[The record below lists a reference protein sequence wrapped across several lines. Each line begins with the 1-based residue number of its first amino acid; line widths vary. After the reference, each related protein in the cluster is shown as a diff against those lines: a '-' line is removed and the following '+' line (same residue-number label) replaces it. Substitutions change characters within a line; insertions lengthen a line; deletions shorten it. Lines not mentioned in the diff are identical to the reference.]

1 MRDSVDIT
9 GYNRREVTP
18 LIPDPPIKRPRVK
31 QKSNWCHQCWQS
43 FTCCSKWTC
52 IFISIL
58 VIVLVLIIVRS
69 VLPFGWP
76 WWPTTVEFDASD
88 PHIIMIVADDI
99 GWGDL
104 GYGGAEFPT
113 SNIDQL
119 RQSGISLNRMYAH
132 QQGSASRAAILTGIP
147 GYLLGL
153 QNGIDTG

>member
-1 MRDSVDIT
+1 MRDTIDVT
-9 GYNRREVTP
+9 GFNHQESAP

-31 QKSNWCHQCWQS
+31 QRSNCCHLCWNR

-52 IFISIL
+52 IFITIL

-76 WWPTTVEFDASD
+76 WWLPAITYDSSD
-88 PHIIMIVADDI
+88 PHIIVIVADDV

-113 SNIDQL
+113 TNIDKL
-119 RQSGISLNRMYAH
+119 RQQGIYQIHRIFA
-132 QQGSASRAAILTGIP
+132 
-147 GYLLGL
+147 
-153 QNGIDTG
+153 